1 MENKIN
7 VLDFKVANLIAAGEV
22 VERPASAIKEL
33 IENSVDAGAKNI
45 TVEIQNGGISL
56 MRVTDDG
63 CGMSREDTE
72 MCIRRHA
79 TSKIKDASDLAY
91 IITLGFRGEALAAI
105 ASVSRLRIF
114 SKRREDQVGTLLS
127 SDGGRNVTVT
137 ETGCASG
144 TTVIAEELFAN
155 VPARRKFLKKDA
167 AETMAVTGI
176 VEKAALA
183 HPEIAI
189 SLICDGKLRYR
200 TSGDGDLRSAIYA
213 VMGRECANNLIPV
226 RALSD
231 GIEINGFVGTPELIR
246 KNRHGESFFL
256 NGRYVRNTT
265 AQSALEAA
273 FRTYIPSDKFPMSV
287 LHLKIHPSLV
297 DVNVHPAK
305 LEVKFAEERKV
316 FEAIYAAVRG
326 ALTHS
331 IPRPEYGERTPE
343 DKRQEGEAALSSFVP
358 LPDRTERK
366 KPEERSLF
374 TESGGLR
381 TRSANDG
388 FGAGASGIGSTS
400 GGSGASSFGSVVV
413 GSAGVGSVDSDGAY
427 TPKRFR
433 ALNAAERAA
442 LEGGSATQPGGGFA
456 VGNIDRRLLDIE
468 YDGALPQEKTA
479 SGATENNGAA
489 VGIGD
494 GIAENDGATGNYGTT
509 DVSSDASGGADGAP
523 IRRDGPEHG
532 FTPAPDP
539 FASRRAASVPAMSSA
554 CGTENGAGSAAEKYG
569 SGNGVGAVGR
579 EIGNGVGAYGGE
591 FGNDTETGDHGDRSN
606 SGNGAYGGAG
616 GSDSGDDN
624 ILRDPSA
631 GLHTGSS
638 AVYPGT
644 SAVGSASADSTAH
657 APVYY
662 RIIGIA
668 ANAYV
673 FVEVSD
679 GVVVID
685 KHAAHERILFER
697 MKENMYASRRC
708 EQLLLIPE
716 TLQLSPEEFAAACE
730 YRDEIEKTGF
740 SFDADEET
748 LGVKLTSRPSEIEQS
763 ATGDVFMQI
772 LSSLCSGGDGAER
785 SQSDM
790 YERALFQASCK
801 AAVKAG
807 REDDISHIE
816 YICEAVM
823 NDPRI
828 RFCPHGRPVSFE
840 LTTHDIEK
848 RFKRI

>member
-366 KPEERSLF
+366 KPEDRSLF
-374 TESGGLR
+374 IEASGLR
-381 TRSANDG
+381 TRSAHDR
-388 FGAGASGIGSTS
+388 FGTGASGVGRMS
-400 GGSGASSFGSVVV
+400 GGT
-413 GSAGVGSVDSDGAY
+413 GSASLGTVGA
-427 TPKRFR
+427 
-433 ALNAAERAA
+433 
-442 LEGGSATQPGGGFA
+442 
-456 VGNIDRRLLDIE
+456 GNIDRRLLDIE
-468 YDGALPQEKTA
+468 YDGALPQEKA
-479 SGATENNGAA
+479 AGGATENNGSA
-489 VGIGD
+489 VGVGD
-494 GIAENDGATGNYGTT
+494 GIAENDDVSGNYATT
-509 DVSSDASGGADGAP
+509 DVSSDMSGGADGAP

-539 FASRRAASVPAMSSA
+539 FASRRSASVHAMSSA
-554 CGTENGAGSAAEKYG
+554 CGTDSGAFGNGTESGDHGNISNKGNGAGG
-569 SGNGVGAVGR
+569 
-579 EIGNGVGAYGGE
+579 
-591 FGNDTETGDHGDRSN
+591 T
-606 SGNGAYGGAG
+606 G
-616 GSDSGDDN
+616 GSDAGDDN

-631 GLHTGSS
+631 GLYTGGASG
-638 AVYPGT
+638 VYPGT
-644 SAVGSASADSTAH
+644 SAVGSVSGDNTSH
-657 APVYY
+657 VPVYY

-716 TLQLSPEEFAAACE
+716 ILQLSPEEFAAACE

-772 LSSLCSGGDGAER
+772 LSSLSSGGDGAER

-816 YICEAVM
+816 YICDAVM

-840 LTTHDIEK
+840 LTTRDIEK

>member
-1 MENKIN
+1 MKGSDTALENKIN

-331 IPRPEYGERTPE
+331 IPRPEYGERTPD

-366 KPEERSLF
+366 KPEDRSLF
-374 TESGGLR
+374 IEASGLR
-381 TRSANDG
+381 TRSAHDC
-388 FGAGASGIGSTS
+388 FGTRAS
-400 GGSGASSFGSVVV
+400 
-413 GSAGVGSVDSDGAY
+413 GVGSMSGG
-427 TPKRFR
+427 T
-433 ALNAAERAA
+433 
-442 LEGGSATQPGGGFA
+442 GSASLGTVGA
-456 VGNIDRRLLDIE
+456 GNIDRRLLDIE

-479 SGATENNGAA
+479 GGATENNGAA
-489 VGIGD
+489 VGFGD
-494 GIAENDGATGNYGTT
+494 GIAENDDVSGNCATT
-509 DVSSDASGGADGAP
+509 DVSSDMSGGADGAP

-539 FASRRAASVPAMSSA
+539 FASRRSASVYAMSSA
-554 CGTENGAGSAAEKYG
+554 CGTDSGAFGNGTESGDHGNISNKGNGAG
-569 SGNGVGAVGR
+569 GV
-579 EIGNGVGAYGGE
+579 
-591 FGNDTETGDHGDRSN
+591 
-606 SGNGAYGGAG
+606 G
-616 GSDSGDDN
+616 GSDAGDDN

-631 GLHTGSS
+631 GLYTGGASG
-638 AVYPGT
+638 VYPGT
-644 SAVGSASADSTAH
+644 SAVGSVSGDNTSH
-657 APVYY
+657 VPVYY

-716 TLQLSPEEFAAACE
+716 ILQLSPEEFAAACE

-772 LSSLCSGGDGAER
+772 LSSLSSGGDGAER

-816 YICEAVM
+816 YICDAVM

-840 LTTHDIEK
+840 LTTRDIEK